1 MLQTL
6 GEMVWRYRCDLMLLS
21 GRPSRLPAVAAIL
34 RETACLS
41 PTRIVPLHSFRVG
54 RWYPFRDARA
64 TISDPKTTA
73 AVGAMICLLAEG
85 HLPNFNFRPDL
96 LKRSEEHT
104 SELQSLMRHSYA
116 VFCLKKKTH
125 KIKPTSYTHS

>member
-54 RWYPFRDARA
+54 RWFTFRAARA
-64 TISDPKTTA
+64 TIDRKRVVWGQSESVRVDPGGRRT
-73 AVGAMICLLAEG
+73 
-85 HLPNFNFRPDL
+85 
-96 LKRSEEHT
+96 
-104 SELQSLMRHSYA
+104 
-116 VFCLKKKTH
+116 LKKQPKNTTETE
-125 KIKPTSYTHS
+125 K

>member
-64 TISDPKTTA
+64 TISAPKTTA
-73 AVGAMICLLAEG
+73 AV
-85 HLPNFNFRPDL
+85 RPVNC
-96 LKRSEEHT
+96 RSEEQPVGEACFSTVRTRVVPDH
-104 SELQSLMRHSYA
+104 
-116 VFCLKKKTH
+116 
-125 KIKPTSYTHS
+125 

>member
-34 RETACLS
+34 RETACLT

-54 RWYPFRDARA
+54 RWYTFRDARA
-64 TISDPKTTA
+64 TNSDPKNTA
-73 AVGAMICLLAEG
+73 EVGAMNCPLAAG
-85 HLPNFNFRPDL
+85 TRPNSNFSPDL
-96 LKRSEEHT
+96 L
-104 SELQSLMRHSYA
+104 Q
-116 VFCLKKKTH
+116 
-125 KIKPTSYTHS
+125 PTSPARLIDNHNSNH

>member
-54 RWYPFRDARA
+54 RWYTFRDARA

-73 AVGAMICLLAEG
+73 AVGALICLLAEG
-85 HLPNFNFRPDL
+85 PLTNFQFPSPL
-96 LKRSEEHT
+96 LNPAPTARS
-104 SELQSLMRHSYA
+104 SAQ
-116 VFCLKKKTH
+116 
-125 KIKPTSYTHS
+125 